1 MPFTPPDLSEILTNE
16 QTMNTRLTTYRN
28 KLKAILDADGISYDE
43 NLGINGLIRLLQLPI
58 PTTIELNPRKTFL
71 TKDGPQTSNRSTY
84 FSPVVRD
91 QHGNSMTSVPLTIT
105 KKSSISGSSW
115 QNVESIISGNNTSTY
130 YADSNKDGYT
140 YRVTATNNPQCYS
153 EIYIPQY
160 WFNYGGPY
168 SDGYDNSGLP
178 YGSINTTPIMS
189 SNIGNYDWEPYY
201 MGGGYFY
208 VYPSA
213 DGDVFGVWQ
222 IKSPPP
228 LTDNTATDSIIK
240 IGFDVTRGSTPAST
254 SFVGIGAGMVGN
266 GSRNSMGVFLDA
278 SNADF
283 LSTYD
288 SSFSGT
294 GSDKGFTVSGVSKEL
309 SCTIEGAYSTSTGAY
324 TWFRNADESVEQY
337 GPFWYISE
345 LGSSYG
351 PCLILY
357 AHNAQK
363 NKQIRVRPKYMIA
376 TAR

>member
-1 MPFTPPDLSEILTNE
+1 MPYTDPDLSDILTNE

-28 KLKAILDADGISYDE
+28 KLKAILDSDGISYDE

-58 PTTIELNPRKTFL
+58 PTTIELNSRKTFL
-71 TKDGPQTSNRSTY
+71 TKDGPQSSNRSTY
-84 FSPVVRD
+84 FYPVVRD
-91 QHGNSMTSVPLTIT
+91 QHGNAMDSVPLTIR

-115 QNVESIISGNNTSTY
+115 QNVETMVSGNNSSTY

-140 YRVTATNNPQCYS
+140 YRVSATNYPQCYTD
-153 EIYIPQY
+153 IYIPQY
-160 WFNYGGPY
+160 WFNYNGPY
-168 SDGYDNSGLP
+168 TEYGTPLP
-178 YGSINTTPIMS
+178 YGSINMTPIMS

-201 MGGGYFY
+201 MDGGYFY

-213 DGDVFGVWQ
+213 DGDVLGVWRIQ
-222 IKSPPP
+222 NPPP

-240 IGFDVTRGSTPAST
+240 IGFNITRGSTSAST

-278 SNADF
+278 SDADF
-283 LSTYD
+283 LSTYG
-288 SSFSGT
+288 SSFYGT
-294 GSDKGFTVSGVSKEL
+294 GDDEGFTVSGVSKEL
-309 SCTIEGAYSTSTGAY
+309 SCTIEGAYSTSSGAY
-324 TWFRNADESVEQY
+324 TWFRNDDESVERY

-357 AHNAQK
+357 AHNATK
-363 NKQIRVRPKYMIA
+363 NKKIKVGPKYMIA

>member
-71 TKDGPQTSNRSTY
+71 TKDGPQTSNKSTY

-140 YRVTATNNPQCYS
+140 YRVAATNNPQCYS

-178 YGSINTTPIMS
+178 YGSINTTPIMR
-189 SNIGNYDWEPYY
+189 
-201 MGGGYFY
+201 
-208 VYPSA
+208 
-213 DGDVFGVWQ
+213 
-222 IKSPPP
+222 
-228 LTDNTATDSIIK
+228 
-240 IGFDVTRGSTPAST
+240 TRGSTPAST

-324 TWFRNADESVEQY
+324 TWFRNADETVEQY